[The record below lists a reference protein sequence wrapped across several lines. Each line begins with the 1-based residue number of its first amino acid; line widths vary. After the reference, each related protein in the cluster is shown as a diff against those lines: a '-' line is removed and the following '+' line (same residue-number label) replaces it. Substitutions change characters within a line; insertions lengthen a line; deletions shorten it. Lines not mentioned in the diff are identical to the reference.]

1 MLPDESRTEDFFLL
15 MDPDWRPRPGD
26 DVPPSEAV
34 IGAWPLDADG
44 SIGPFRGNPGYAP
57 RDEDAAA
64 DPVDAV
70 LRLTMRGR
78 MAPGQLQL
86 MMRDAQ
92 FQVALNGDGR
102 PLIATSP
109 DDVRCVV
116 VATGARQARRVSAP
130 EWRRMDLTGV
140 VSLLP
145 DDVDVLLN
153 PGGPVP
159 FRLTGDF
166 LRETMFMSDDDV
178 TGAYEAFRAQDAGRG
193 TEVLPW
199 VVEGR

>member
-1 MLPDESRTEDFFLL
+1 MQPDELTEDFSLL
-15 MDPDWRPRPGD
+15 LDPDWRPQPGD
-26 DVPPSEAV
+26 GDVPPAEAV

-57 RDEDAAA
+57 RDGDAAA
-64 DPVDAV
+64 DPLDAV

-78 MAPGQLQL
+78 MEPGQLQL
-86 MMRDAQ
+86 MLRDALL
-92 FQVALNGDGR
+92 QVGLNGDGR
-102 PLIATSP
+102 PLVVRSP

-116 VATGARQARRVSAP
+116 VATGPQQVRRISAP
-130 EWRRMDLTGV
+130 QWRRMDLTGV

-145 DDVDVLLN
+145 DDVDVLVN

-166 LRETMFMSDDDV
+166 LREALV
-178 TGAYEAFRAQDAGRG
+178 TGD
-193 TEVLPW
+193 EVRPP
-199 VVEGR
+199 EGQA